1 MQPAALPSG
10 LYVITDSQPV
20 PADRL
25 VDRVALAIAGGAVMV
40 QFRDK
45 QNPAA
50 QRERTAVA
58 LAEMCRQRG
67 VPLIIN
73 DDIGLA
79 ARVDAAGVHLGQGDA
94 TPGEARARLGDQA
107 IIGVSCYNRLE
118 RARQAQAA
126 GASYVAFGRFFPSTT
141 KPGAVQARTALLTEA
156 RRELE
161 LPVVAIGGIT
171 PENGSTLVAAGAH
184 LLAVV
189 HGVFGQTDTRAAA
202 RHYANLFETQA
213 VP

>member
-141 KPGAVQARTALLTEA
+141 KPDAVQARTALLTEA